1 MMPNEL
7 YPDLWDEFEAIK
19 AELVPEHANV
29 DVMVDGGFCISPR
42 KGALRALTGSLASQ
56 NS

>member
-29 DVMVDGGFCISPR
+29 DVMVDGGFCISCI
-42 KGALRALTGSLASQ
+42 GQEHNALICERW
-56 NS
+56 